1 MTQTIGVCGAG
12 TMGSGIAQVAAMAG
26 YRTILYDVDA
36 GMVQKGRASVEKS
49 LAALAE
55 RKKISPEEQ
64 QAALERLSFV
74 NDLRD
79 CIADL
84 IIEAIVEKP
93 EIKSELF
100 QRLASLN
107 SENTILASNTSSL
120 SLTALAEKIPGP
132 ERFAGM
138 HFFNPAPL
146 MKLVEVVRTDAT
158 NEETLRTIQE
168 VARRMG
174 KTPVLCKDAPGFIVN
189 HVARPYYL
197 EALRLME
204 AGIGDIETIDAL
216 MEASGFRMG
225 PFRLMDLIGN
235 DINYAVS
242 GSLYESMDRP
252 ERLRPSAA
260 QAEKVRLG
268 ELGRK
273 TGKGWYSY
281 DDPAPAHAQ
290 LPTPAASPASVSPG
304 GQTVLVTGGTG
315 FLGAYIIKELIEKG
329 HKVRAIHRSGTMPF
343 FLPAEI
349 REKTEWITC
358 DIRDII
364 GLEDAM
370 TGADAVIHAAAKVS
384 FAGKKDRQ
392 ELFSINIDGTGHLV
406 NVALSQNVR
415 RFLHVSS
422 VAALG
427 RTRGGL
433 EVTEEKTWEDSKYNT
448 NYAISKFYGEMEVW
462 RGIGEGLQAVIVN
475 PSTLLGFGDWKS
487 SSCQLFRNAFR
498 EFPWYTEG
506 INGFVDVTDAARA
519 IVRLLEHEVCGQRYI
534 LNGDNWS
541 FRHLFE
547 IMASAFGKKPPYREA
562 TPLLAAMAWRMEKV
576 KSLLTG
582 KPSLLTRESARV
594 AATST
599 RFDNRKILRQLPDF
613 GFTPLE
619 ETIRVACA
627 AYLRQIH

>member
-36 GMVQKGRASVEKS
+36 EMVQKGRASIEKS

-55 RKKISPEEQ
+55 KKKISPAAQ

-74 NDLRD
+74 NDLQD

-93 EIKSELF
+93 DIKAGLF
-100 QRLASLN
+100 QRLALFN
-107 SENTILASNTSSL
+107 GENTILASNTSSL

-158 NEETLRTIQE
+158 NDETIQTIQE

-197 EALRLME
+197 EALQLME

-242 GSLYESMDRP
+242 GSVYDAMDRP
-252 ERLRPSAA
+252 ERLRPSPA
-260 QAEKVRLG
+260 QEQKVRLG

-281 DDPAPAHAQ
+281 NDP
-290 LPTPAASPASVSPG
+290 SVSPG

-329 HKVRAIHRSGTMPF
+329 HKVRAIHRTGPMPF
-343 FLPAEI
+343 FLPADI
-349 REKTEWITC
+349 REKTEWIAC
-358 DIRDII
+358 DIRDIV

-370 TGADAVIHAAAKVS
+370 TGVDAVIHAAAKVS

-406 NVALSQNVR
+406 NVALTQHVR

-427 RTRGGL
+427 RTKGGL
-433 EVTEEKTWEDSKYNT
+433 EVTEAKVWEDSKYNT
-448 NYAISKFYGEMEVW
+448 TYAISKFHGEMEVW

-475 PSTLLGFGDWKS
+475 PSTLLGFGDWKT

-506 INGFVDVTDAARA
+506 INGFVDVADAARA
-519 IVRLLEHEVCGQRYI
+519 IVRLLENDVCGQRYI

-541 FRHLFE
+541 FRHLFDT
-547 IMASAFGKKPPYREA
+547 MASAFGKKPPYREA
-562 TPLLAAMAWRMEKV
+562 TALLAAMAWRLEKV

-613 GFTPLE
+613 AFTPLE
-619 ETIRVACA
+619 ETIRAACA
-627 AYLRQIH
+627 AYLRQIP